1 MIKINELSTDKTL
14 DLICD
19 LTPWVSE
26 IMEDKEVVKLFAEKV
41 KLDKNASEEKVKNTV
56 ITATIKKV
64 SGLVPAL
71 LKKHRE
77 AIYNILSLLN
87 EKSVEE
93 IREQKAL
100 ITINEIKAMLS
111 DNDLM
116 DFFSQLK

>member
-26 IMEDKEVVKLFAEKV
+26 IMEDKEVVKLFSEKV
-41 KLDKNASEEKVKNTV
+41 KIGEKASEEKVKNTV

-64 SGLVPAL
+64 TGLIPAL
-71 LKKHRE
+71 LKNHRE

-93 IREQKAL
+93 ISTQKA
-100 ITINEIKAMLS
+100 IVTINEIKEMLS
-111 DNDLM
+111 DKDLM

>member
-64 SGLVPAL
+64 SKFIPLFL
-71 LKKHRE
+71 NKHRE
-77 AIYNILSLLN
+77 ATYNILSLLN
-87 EKSVEE
+87 EKPVEE
-93 IREQKAL
+93 VRSQKA
-100 ITINEIKAMLS
+100 IVTINEIKEMFK
-111 DNDLM
+111 DKDLM